1 MPRNVRSQTPRPL
14 RGAQPAVLLLLLV
27 LSALFAACSTDS
39 SSPPTPIPTLTP
51 TPIPEPTEMPTP
63 VFSSDPFKDGMIAR
77 RNGDYAR
84 AAAAFQLVLNSN
96 PTPDLLSE
104 AQFRLGEADWLKNDF
119 ARAVLVLNAYLQA
132 YPNGAHA
139 PEAHYFLADAYRAQK
154 DFANA
159 LAHLRL
165 YRDQSPT
172 LVGDTDAAIGD
183 VMVAAGDFANAL
195 VQYDRALQD
204 ATLSASARINIL
216 LRAADVHS
224 GRAQPA
230 LAAARYDAAL
240 ALASDARMRA
250 DLYLRAGEAYAAAR
264 MLDPAVGRW
273 NTAITQ
279 YPDQPGAY
287 QALIDLVNRGAAVDD
302 FQRGLVDYFAGAY
315 DAAIAAFQ
323 RYLQNDSARAGDAQF
338 YIASSYARKG
348 APSQAIAAYDG
359 VIRALSKDKRV
370 PDAYL
375 GKAAAYGVIGQ
386 VDEAVAVYKKFAS
399 LYPDDARADDA
410 LWRAALLL
418 DRVKRYGDAADVY
431 EQMRAKYPGREHAVD
446 ALFAAGLDEYRTKD
460 FKTASTRWQ
469 ALVKDYPQFPA
480 VARGLFWLGK
490 TAKARG
496 QEETAKNYWAQ
507 AAASRD
513 ASLPERSYYAWRA
526 ASLLPPAKTNSDSRR
541 YDPARYSMDNPAD
554 RAEFEKWLA
563 GWAKSSAA
571 LGTLDAATRDDL
583 RFRRGAE
590 LLRLD
595 RTVDARR
602 EFVPLVAAKQADA
615 LALYALTLYLR
626 DNNLFSLSIDCA
638 ERIARLASNAGAPD
652 APRWLWMLRY
662 PTFYGDLVVAE
673 AQTNQIAP
681 LLYFA
686 LIRQES
692 SFNPW
697 STSSSDARGLA
708 QIIPSTGREIAQKLG
723 ARTFALDQLYL
734 PFVSVKFG
742 VWYFAQELKKFDE
755 PIYALAAYNAGSGR
769 VANWQRPDLDL
780 AVEEIDLSETSAYV
794 RIVYS
799 NWRQYQEIYK

>member
-1 MPRNVRSQTPRPL
+1 
-14 RGAQPAVLLLLLV
+14 
-27 LSALFAACSTDS
+27 
-39 SSPPTPIPTLTP
+39 
-51 TPIPEPTEMPTP
+51 
-63 VFSSDPFKDGMIAR
+63 MIAR

-84 AAAAFQLVLNSN
+84 AATAFQLVLNAN
-96 PTPDLLSE
+96 PAPDLASE
-104 AQFRLGEADWLKNDF
+104 AQFRLGEAYWLRTDF
-119 ARAVLVLNAYLQA
+119 ARAIAVLNAYLQS
-132 YPNGAHA
+132 YPNGTHA
-139 PEAHYFLADAYRAQK
+139 SESHYFLADAYRGQK

-159 LAHLRL
+159 LVQLRI

-172 LVGDTDAAIGD
+172 LVGDTDAAMGD
-183 VMVAAGDFANAL
+183 VLVPAGDFANAIA
-195 VQYDRALQD
+195 QYDRALQD
-204 ATLSASARINIL
+204 ATLPASTRISIL

-224 GRAQPA
+224 GRGQPA

-240 ALASDARMRA
+240 ALASDARTRA
-250 DLYLRAGEAYAAAR
+250 DLYLRAGEAYAVAN
-264 MLDPAVGRW
+264 MLDLAIVRW
-273 NTAITQ
+273 SAAITQ

-287 QALIDLVNRGAAVDD
+287 QSLIDLVNRGAAVDD

-323 RYLQNDSARAGDAQF
+323 RYLRNDSPRAGDAQF

-348 APSQAIAAYDG
+348 APSQAIAAYD
-359 VIRALSKDKRV
+359 VIIKSLPKDKRV

-375 GKAAAYGVIGQ
+375 GKAAAFGVIGQ
-386 VDEAVAVYKKFAS
+386 VDEAVAVYKKFVS

-410 LWRAALLL
+410 LWRAALIL
-418 DRVKRYGDAADVY
+418 DRVKRYGEAADIY
-431 EQMRAKYPGREHAVD
+431 EQVRVKYPVREHAAD

-460 FKTASTRWQ
+460 FKTATTRWQ
-469 ALVKDYPQFPA
+469 ALVKDFPQSLA

-490 TAKARG
+490 MAKTRA
-496 QEETAKNYWAQ
+496 QEEAAKNYWAQ
-507 AAASRD
+507 AAVYRGASV
-513 ASLPERSYYAWRA
+513 PERSYYAWRA
-526 ASLLPPAKTNSDSRR
+526 ASLLAPTKTSSDARR
-541 YDPARYSMDNPAD
+541 YDPARYAMDGLAD
-554 RAEFEKWLA
+554 RADLERWLA

-583 RFRRGAE
+583 RFRRGVE

-602 EFVPLVAAKQADA
+602 EFVSLVAAKQSDA
-615 LALYALTLYLR
+615 LALYALALYLR

-638 ERIARLASNAGAPD
+638 ERIARLASSAGAPD
-652 APRWLWMLRY
+652 APRFLWTLRY
-662 PTFYGDLVVAE
+662 PTYYGDLVVAE
-673 AQTNQIAP
+673 AKANQIDP

-723 ARTFALDQLYL
+723 ARNFALDQLYL

-742 VWYFAQELKKFDE
+742 VWYFAQELQKFDE
-755 PIYALAAYNAGSGR
+755 PIYALAAYNAGAAR
-769 VANWQRPDLDL
+769 VASWQRPDLDL